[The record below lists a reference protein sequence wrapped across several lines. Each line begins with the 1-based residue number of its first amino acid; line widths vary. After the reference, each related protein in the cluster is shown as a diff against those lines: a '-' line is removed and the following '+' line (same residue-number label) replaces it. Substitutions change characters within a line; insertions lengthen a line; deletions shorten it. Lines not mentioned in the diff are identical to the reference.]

1 MKTSHSHSI
10 TCAATNFETAWQHN
24 HCHRSRIERGK
35 GWSPGANSSK
45 LNYHSICTLAV
56 NFDRPLSEQPPFFF
70 GLWSESIHL
79 FSFVFSLSFFFDRE
93 AFSVRT
99 APRFSPVIDNV
110 FVIPQRAAGQREI
123 RSAGKNDDR
132 RKYPAPFPR
141 GKSRREGEGATDE
154 AWLVEN

>member
-1 MKTSHSHSI
+1 M
-10 TCAATNFETAWQHN
+10 
-24 HCHRSRIERGK
+24 
-35 GWSPGANSSK
+35 
-45 LNYHSICTLAV
+45 
-56 NFDRPLSEQPPFFF
+56 
-70 GLWSESIHL
+70 
-79 FSFVFSLSFFFDRE
+79 
-93 AFSVRT
+93 RT
-99 APRFSPVIDNV
+99 APRFSPIIDNV